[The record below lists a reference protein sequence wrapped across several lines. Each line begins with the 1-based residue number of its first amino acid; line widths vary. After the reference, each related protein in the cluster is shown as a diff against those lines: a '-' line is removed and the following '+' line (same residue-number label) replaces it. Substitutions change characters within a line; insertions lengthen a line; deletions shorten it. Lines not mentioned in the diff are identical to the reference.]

1 MSERKERD
9 QHLALASEMGE
20 RMAMEAYADLRTLF
34 MQDIEAW
41 KVAKAHGLDVKD
53 SFRVI
58 RLGERDGMP
67 HYHVFTAGDEGVKY
81 AKECLLEMSS
91 ERFLVDNKKVKRL
104 TVEDVRERIRREF
117 ENRMRQL
124 EGGDK

>member
-1 MSERKERD
+1 
-9 QHLALASEMGE
+9 MGE
-20 RMAMEAYADLRTLF
+20 RMAMEAYADLLTLF

>member
-1 MSERKERD
+1 MSERKEQDRL
-9 QHLALASEMGE
+9 LALVSEMSE
-20 RMAMEAYADLRTLF
+20 EEAMKAYADLRTLF

>member
-9 QHLALASEMGE
+9 QHLALVSEMSE
-20 RMAMEAYADLRTLF
+20 EEAMKAYADLRTLF

-58 RLGERDGMP
+58 RLGEREGMP

-81 AKECLLEMSS
+81 AKECLVEMSS
-91 ERFLVDNKKVKRL
+91 ERFLVDNRKVKRL
-104 TVEDVRERIRREF
+104 TVEDVKEQIKREF

-124 EGGDK
+124 EGGDE

>member
-1 MSERKERD
+1 MSERKEQDRL
-9 QHLALASEMGE
+9 LALVSEMSE
-20 RMAMEAYADLRTLF
+20 EEAMKAYADLRTLF

-58 RLGERDGMP
+58 RLGEREGMP

-81 AKECLLEMSS
+81 AKECLVEMSS
-91 ERFLVDNKKVKRL
+91 ERFLVDNRKVKRL
-104 TVEDVRERIRREF
+104 TVEDVKEQIKREF

-124 EGGDK
+124 EGGDE